1 MNYYIYGPDFT
12 LKKVLDNYISSIWTV
27 RYDKYGDFE
36 ICIPYSKDIF
46 DEIRLDD
53 YIVRPDSDRMM
64 IVEDIQIDTD
74 AEGGNRIIF
83 SGRSIESILDR
94 RVLFD
99 QTIVVG
105 NTQDG
110 IASLLNANA
119 ISPTDLKR
127 KLPIVFR
134 KSDDKTLTTL
144 ETAYQFSG
152 ESLYEAVNAL
162 CVEWS
167 IGFRMVPDLAAGNF
181 IFELYNGVDRSY
193 YQTERPYV
201 MFSPDFDNIITSSY
215 VASKKEYKNVA
226 YAAGEG
232 EGSERTVIAVY
243 KGDAEATGI
252 ARRETYVDAGSVSST
267 TEEGTLT
274 EQDYL
279 NQLASRGSEELDKV
293 APTTYFEGEVD
304 TSRQFMHGIDFNIG
318 DIVQLRNEYDIE
330 GCARVTELVLS
341 DDQNGPTAVPTF
353 TSIEKEER

>member
-1 MNYYIYGPDFT
+1 MIYYIYGPDFT
-12 LKKVLDNYISSIWTV
+12 LKRILDNYVSSIWTV
-27 RYDKYGDFE
+27 RYDQYGDFE
-36 ICIPYSKDIF
+36 ICAPYSKDIF

-74 AEGGNRIIF
+74 VEGGNRIIF

-232 EGSERTVIAVY
+232 EGSERTVISVY

-304 TSRQFMHGIDFNIG
+304 TSRQFVHGIDFNIG

-341 DDQNGPTAVPTF
+341 NDQNGATAVPTF